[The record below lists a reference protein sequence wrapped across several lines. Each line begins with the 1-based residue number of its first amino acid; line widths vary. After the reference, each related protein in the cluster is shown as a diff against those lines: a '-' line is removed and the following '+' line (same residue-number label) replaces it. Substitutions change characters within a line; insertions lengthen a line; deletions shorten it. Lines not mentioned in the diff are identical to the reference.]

1 MFITI
6 TYTIYLLLA
15 AILEAI
21 LHYRGMQGLPSWQ
34 TRIFTRYC
42 GQNLLFYRDM
52 ASKDYNDFSLPVK
65 QTPHQ
70 VVTLG
75 CPILICSCSYLIVKL
90 KLYHFIAL
98 STTTCYYIYKHTVLY
113 AQNKKKKIIE
123 DHFSCRQLSLIPS

>member
-1 MFITI
+1 MTNNILYDLF
-6 TYTIYLLLA
+6 LLLA

-21 LHYRGMQGLPSWQ
+21 LNRGKHW
-34 TRIFTRYC
+34 IFTRYC

-52 ASKDYNDFSLPVK
+52 ASKYYNDFLLPVK

-90 KLYHFIAL
+90 KLYKSYHCIAL
-98 STTTCYYIYKHTVLY
+98 STTICYVYKHRSNQKRY
-113 AQNKKKKIIE
+113 YMHRIKK
-123 DHFSCRQLSLIPS
+123 